1 MSGTRVLIVD
11 EEASTIRTLVGELE
25 QQGFEALGVTD
36 GAEAIRLY
44 EAQPFGLVLVGV
56 ATMGMKGIE
65 VVRTLMRYDPEA
77 LVVMMGADPTVET
90 AVEALKS
97 GAREFIDRPL
107 DIPELIAKVRGVLEL
122 GTEKAVRGNLR
133 DLALTGIISVN
144 CSEHNQAELILRRE
158 GHVGAIY
165 FDQGTIVHASLDD
178 EEGEAAI
185 YELLS
190 WEDGSFSL
198 RQGTPP
204 PRRTVHSDWTGLL
217 LEGMR
222 RMDEVG
228 EDLDLEW
235 DDDAI
240 GDEAGVGRVARALE
254 ALEGIESVVIC
265 SPGGELLAGTSGA
278 DPARAASLAALGG
291 QRALG
296 IALALSAGQPTHI
309 FITGALGRLMVV
321 PYGEDLVGLWLSGR
335 ETPESV
341 MLGVTTV
348 LRRYRRLKGEQL

>member
-296 IALALSAGQPTHI
+296 IALALSAGQPTYI

-335 ETPESV
+335 SLPESALKAV
-341 MLGVTTV
+341 KTV
-348 LRRYRRLKGEQL
+348 FRRYRQVKGG